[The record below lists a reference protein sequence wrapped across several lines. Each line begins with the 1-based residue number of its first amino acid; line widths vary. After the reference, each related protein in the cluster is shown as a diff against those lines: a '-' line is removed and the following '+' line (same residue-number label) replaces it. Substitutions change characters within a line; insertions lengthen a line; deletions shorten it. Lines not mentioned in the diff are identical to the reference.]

1 MDIKLNTT
9 FTLFQPGRET
19 LDPSYF
25 LLHFVDVDQDE
36 QRFAIVQNEGEAR
49 GPLLFR
55 VTEMEAGNPTLGQ
68 VQLYAANWHLT
79 VYEQTSATNQDIASA
94 GRKVWSELI
103 GVCEVEGTPAREPY
117 DPCIGCGEG
126 PCPPTTVN
134 GTESDTE
141 TITVVQGGEQVGTLN
156 PATGVHTVPECEPC
170 PPCDP
175 QLELRLNDGR
185 VYKTL
190 DLDCGLQGYDN
201 VVTYPD
207 GTPVGEWNA
216 EEDRIEV
223 PAPDPCDPCPL
234 GYTLQDSA
242 DNVLLSGIIND
253 PCDDPSLLLTA
264 PDGSFQRKDSA
275 GTNIGSPIAVRS
287 GQSGVVATCPDATI
301 RSTDGLQTVGAALS
315 NANFDLPQTNILYTD
330 AANAL
335 AALGPYDT
343 KFATPNLQP
352 ATILPRVTIYE
363 SDGVTVQ
370 GYADVANPFYTVDA
384 CPSLCT
390 LLGDVEPANAQTQIL
405 DCVDEATEDAIR
417 DILAPPGDAIIYNI
431 GRSMFS
437 GQETVYRTGDEGS
450 MFAAGFFNYNP
461 TIGPNTVL
469 ARLVDFFTLAENNI
483 FGNTLRFTDR
493 AGAAAASSGDRFIQ
507 DHYVG
512 VEYYVLNTWLTA
524 ADWDAA
530 VDAGVAINATLGE
543 TGWFLPNDR
552 LIDNATNDNSAA
564 FASGAPFSMPG
575 TQPVWTS
582 STVPGNTA
590 AAKFLSLTGGQLGAS
605 PKTTSIYIYG
615 IFVRRFI

>member
-1 MDIKLNTT
+1 MDIRLNTT

-19 LDPSYF
+19 LSPSYF

-79 VYEQTSATNQDIASA
+79 VYEQSSATNQDIANA

-103 GVCEVEGTPAREPY
+103 GVCEDADVPAREPY

-134 GTESDTE
+134 GTESDTP
-141 TITVVQGGEQVGTLN
+141 TITVVQGGEQVGRLN
-156 PATGVHTVPECEPC
+156 PATGVHTVPECEE
-170 PPCDP
+170 CDP
-175 QLELRLNDGR
+175 QLELRLNGGA

-190 DLDCGLQGYDN
+190 DLDCGLQGYNN
-201 VVTYPD
+201 VVTYPN
-207 GTPVGEWNA
+207 GTEVGEWNP

-223 PAPDPCDPCPL
+223 PAPILCEQCPL
-234 GYTLQDSA
+234 DL
-242 DNVLLSGIIND
+242 VINGD
-253 PCDDPSLLLTA
+253 PFATVANPCDDPTLSIQVRQSTGSTQVGSQQGSHWRIDDSEISINGTVVADVMAEDSL
-264 PDGSFQRKDSA
+264 
-275 GTNIGSPIAVRS
+275 NIPVVQGGSPVGS
-287 GQSGVVATCPDATI
+287 WNGTQWVVPPC
-301 RSTDGLQTVGAALS
+301 
-315 NANFDLPQTNILYTD
+315 
-330 AANAL
+330 
-335 AALGPYDT
+335 DT
-343 KFATPNLQP
+343 
-352 ATILPRVTIYE
+352 
-363 SDGVTVQ
+363 
-370 GYADVANPFYTVDA
+370 
-384 CPSLCT
+384 LCE
-390 LLGDVEPANAQTQIL
+390 LLGDVLPADVQDDIL
-405 DCVDEATEDAIR
+405 DCVTEATEDAIR

-450 MFAAGFFNYNP
+450 MFAAGFFTYNP
-461 TIGPNTVL
+461 TIGPNSVL
-469 ARLVDFFTLAENNI
+469 ARLVDFTTLAQNNL

-493 AGAAAASSGDRFIQ
+493 TGAAAASSGNRFIQ

-524 ADWDAA
+524 ADWNAA

-564 FASGAPFSMPG
+564 FASGAPFSMPLTG
-575 TQPVWTS
+575 NTWTS
-582 STVPGNTA
+582 STQPGNTA
-590 AAKFLSLTGGQLGAS
+590 AAKFLGLVGGQVGANV
-605 PKTTSIYIYG
+605 KITAGFVYG